1 MPEAL
6 VDRQFLEK
14 LERLTL
20 HWQKSFNGLVGGHN
34 PSHFAGAGQE
44 FLDHRNFYHGDDMRA
59 VNWRAYLRLE
69 KLFLKMFQVE
79 PRVPVRLL
87 LDISTSMTAGAL
99 PGALTKFDYARKLA
113 AALAYVGLVRLDSL
127 LLQPFGA
134 RLLEPFQCSGG
145 RHRFQPAENYLREL
159 KAQGRTDLKET
170 ARQFL
175 NTYPQRGLV
184 VIISD
189 FLSDSD
195 CFQPLQHLTDF
206 GHELFLIQLWS
217 EHDREPSVDGD
228 WELTD
233 AESGQQLRVSVT
245 GQIRKRYT
253 EAFDTYAEQLRRL
266 ALRNSG
272 RYLGLVTTTGVEDVL
287 FGPAFTTQRAKLQRP
302 CSS

>member
-6 VDRQFLEK
+6 VDREFLEK

-87 LDISTSMTAGAL
+87 LDASASMTVGVPVGAV
-99 PGALTKFDYARKLA
+99 TKFDYACKLA

-134 RLLEPFQCSGG
+134 RLFEPFQCSGG
-145 RHRFQPAENYLREL
+145 RHRFQPAENYLRGL
-159 KAQGRTDLKET
+159 RAHGRTDMKET
-170 ARQFL
+170 VRQFL
-175 NTYPQRGLV
+175 STYPQRGLV

-195 CFQPLQHLTDF
+195 CLQPLQYLTDF

-217 EHDREPSVDGD
+217 ETDREPDVDGD
-228 WELTD
+228 CELTD
-233 AESGQQLRVSVT
+233 AESGEQLRVIVSDQ
-245 GQIRKRYT
+245 GRKRYT
-253 EAFDTYAEQLRRL
+253 EAFDQYAEQLRRL
-266 ALRNSG
+266 ALRNNG
-272 RYLGLVTTTGVEDVL
+272 RYLGLCITTGVEDVL
-287 FGPAFTTQRAKLQRP
+287 FRPAFTAQRAKLSRTF
-302 CSS
+302 